1 MCIRDSGTTSSFYG
15 LTFLANGPGID
26 YADYDTWNVV
36 LGLTW
41 KVFTH
46 DLRYSGTD
54 LSKGDC
60 NAFTGDYTASGTTN
74 VTAINTSGLGSN
86 WCGSAFIAKLS
97 ADLTL
102 GSLK

>member
-1 MCIRDSGTTSSFYG
+1 
-15 LTFLANGPGID
+15 
-26 YADYDTWNVV
+26 
-36 LGLTW
+36 
-41 KVFTH
+41 VFTL

-60 NAFTGDYTASGTTN
+60 NAFTGDFQASQTGN
-74 VTAINTSGLGSN
+74 ITAINPGGIGSN
-86 WCGSAFIAKLS
+86 WCGSTFIAKLS